1 VNFAAI
7 ARVLAGFVAFFT
19 VAQLFPLVLSLTE
32 DPGQRGSAPAGF
44 AGSITF
50 GALASVLLWLGGR
63 RAPNGFYRRET
74 LCVAGIA
81 WVLASALGAVP
92 FQWSGL
98 LPDACDALFESVS
111 GLTTCGGTVLGTG
124 GNPTPEQTPGSLL
137 LWRALLQWLGGIGI
151 VLIFVALLPA
161 GAANKHLMTAEA
173 VGVANEGF
181 QPRVLQQSRW
191 VVGVYVL
198 LTVLCIAALM
208 TIGSMGWLDATC
220 HAFSCL
226 ATGGYSTR
234 TSLAEFKDLGAEV
247 VLTLFMY
254 LGGCSFTVLAGVLR
268 DGFAGWRAMLRGGEF
283 RLYTTVTVLAVLLTT
298 LDLVRGGKGPGEALR
313 EASFNVVSMLSC
325 CGFATADFQ
334 AWPPLSLLVIFTCTM
349 VGGCSGSAAGGM
361 KMVRVLVCLRLFA
374 FSLRT
379 YVQPKR
385 VDRLRLD
392 DEVLPAAVVS
402 SIVAMVLMWLA
413 TILIGAIVIAW
424 DQRLSFVGALTA
436 SASMLGNCG
445 PAMAMVDPAALANG
459 LPPQGVALTT
469 VGPNIGPLGGFGDLA
484 GWTKL
489 VMSFEMV
496 LGRLELLPML
506 ALLSPGFWRR

>member
-1 VNFAAI
+1 MNFAAVS
-7 ARVLAGFVAFFT
+7 RVLAGFVAFFT
-19 VAQLFPLVLSLTE
+19 VAQLFPFALALWE
-32 DPGQRGSAPAGF
+32 PANERGSAVAGF
-44 AGSITF
+44 TGSLVLGTV
-50 GALASVLLWLGGR
+50 AAALLWIGGR
-63 RAPNGFYRRET
+63 GTLVGFYRRET
-74 LCVAGIA
+74 LCVAGFA
-81 WVLASALGAVP
+81 WVLASVLGAVP

-111 GLTTCGGTVLGTG
+111 GLTTCGGTVLGCA

-173 VGVANEGF
+173 VGVANDGY
-181 QPRVLQQSRW
+181 QPRVLQQARW
-191 VVGVYVL
+191 VVAVYVV
-198 LTVLCIAALM
+198 LTAACIAALM
-208 TIGSMGWLDATC
+208 TVGSMGWLDATC
-220 HAFSCL
+220 HAFSAL

-234 TSLAEFKDLGAEV
+234 TSVANFHDLPAEI
-247 VLTLFMY
+247 VLTVFMY

-268 DGFAGWRAMLRGGEF
+268 DGRTGLRSMLTGGEF
-283 RLYTTVTVLAVLLTT
+283 RLYTLVTVLGVLVTT
-298 LDLVRGGKGPGEALR
+298 LDLVRAGKGLGTSLR

-325 CGFATADFQ
+325 CGFAISDFQ
-334 AWPPLSLLVIFTCTM
+334 AWPPLSLLVIFACTM
-349 VGGCSGSAAGGM
+349 MGGCSGSAAGGM

-374 FSLRT
+374 FTLRT

-413 TILIGAIVIAW
+413 TILVGAFAIGL

-445 PAMAMVDPAALANG
+445 PAMAIVDPVAVAAG
-459 LPPQGVALTT
+459 LPELGSGVAT
-469 VGPNIGPLGGFGDLA
+469 VGPNIGPFGGYGDLA
-484 GWTKL
+484 GGTKL
-489 VMSFEMV
+489 WMSFEMV
-496 LGRLELLPML
+496 LGRLELLPLL
-506 ALLSPGFWRR
+506 ALLSPSFWRR

>member
-1 VNFAAI
+1 
-7 ARVLAGFVAFFT
+7 
-19 VAQLFPLVLSLTE
+19 
-32 DPGQRGSAPAGF
+32 
-44 AGSITF
+44 
-50 GALASVLLWLGGR
+50 
-63 RAPNGFYRRET
+63 
-74 LCVAGIA
+74 
-81 WVLASALGAVP
+81 
-92 FQWSGL
+92 
-98 LPDACDALFESVS
+98 
-111 GLTTCGGTVLGTG
+111 
-124 GNPTPEQTPGSLL
+124 
-137 LWRALLQWLGGIGI
+137 
-151 VLIFVALLPA
+151 
-161 GAANKHLMTAEA
+161 
-173 VGVANEGF
+173 
-181 QPRVLQQSRW
+181 
-191 VVGVYVL
+191 
-198 LTVLCIAALM
+198 VLCIGALM

-220 HAFSCL
+220 HAFSAL

-234 TSLAEFKDLGAEV
+234 TSVAEFKDLGAEV
-247 VLTLFMY
+247 VLTTFMY

-268 DGFAGWRAMLRGGEF
+268 DGWSGVRGMVQGGEF
-283 RLYTTVTVLAVLLTT
+283 RLYTTVTVLAVLLTA

-325 CGFATADFQ
+325 CGFATSDFQ

-413 TILIGAIVIAW
+413 TILVGAFVIAW

-445 PAMAMVDPAALANG
+445 PAMGMVDPAAVANG
-459 LPPQGVALTT
+459 LPAQGVALTT